1 MKQVEKVKQDDA
13 LSDMS
18 DILVEL
24 KEMAV
29 DMGCEID
36 RLVSI
41 FCIPEKL
48 CVPVLASGKQKN

>member
-1 MKQVEKVKQDDA
+1 MKQDDA

-36 RLVSI
+36 RLVR
-41 FCIPEKL
+41 FYIP
-48 CVPVLASGKQKN
+48 

>member
-1 MKQVEKVKQDDA
+1 MKQDDA

-29 DMGCEID
+29 DMGCEIG

-41 FCIPEKL
+41 FHIL
-48 CVPVLASGKQKN
+48 KNLVCLFL